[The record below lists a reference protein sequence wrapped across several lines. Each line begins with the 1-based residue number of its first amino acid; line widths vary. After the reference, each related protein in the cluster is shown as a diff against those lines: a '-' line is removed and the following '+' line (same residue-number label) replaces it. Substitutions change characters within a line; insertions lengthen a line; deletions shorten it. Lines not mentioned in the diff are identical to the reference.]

1 MDAGTDKA
9 GVFGF
14 ASLVLIAVVVPVL
27 IAAGDVAE
35 SFRREAAEVGT
46 VLVRRSL
53 LRILQTCNLASTWIK
68 VINCLISEF
77 YTREY
82 EFVTTK
88 NSNGFI
94 LVEVIKNI
102 LSAICR

>member
-46 VLVRRSL
+46 CTPIALADL
-53 LRILQTCNLASTWIK
+53 ANLQSCIYVDQSYKLPH
-68 VINCLISEF
+68 F
-77 YTREY
+77 
-82 EFVTTK
+82 
-88 NSNGFI
+88 
-94 LVEVIKNI
+94 
-102 LSAICR
+102 